1 MSIAITG
8 LGIISAIG
16 NGKEQTLHALRTGQ
30 GGVATMQH
38 LHSKHRE
45 LPVGEVKLSNAQLAA
60 MLSLPNADTISRTA
74 LLGAV
79 ALKQAI
85 NDAGGPQLLE
95 AKRIAFVNGTTVG
108 GMDITEQVFADATAQ
123 ADSKLDFVLH
133 HDCGSSSNDIIHLLG
148 IDCTV
153 TTVSTACSSALN
165 AIARGADMLQS
176 GQADIVLAGGTEALS
191 LFHLNGFNTL
201 LILDHDRCRPFD
213 KSRAGINLGE
223 GAAYLVMQRTEDLAQ
238 PPQQAPTSG
247 ANASPKEPAQKA
259 PTSGANA
266 SLHAPLA
273 YITGYGNACDAYHQT
288 ASSENGEGAYRAM
301 TEALRQANLT
311 PADIDYVNA
320 HGTGTPNNDASESAA
335 LRRVFGTAMP
345 PVSSTKAFTGHTTSA
360 SGSIEAAI
368 CILAMQ
374 QGFIPP
380 SLGWTTQDDTC
391 ITPCQQAKEATI
403 SHALCNA
410 FGFGGN
416 DSALII
422 SRQAPTTEPATPTSG
437 AYASPQEPTAP
448 TSGANASPQEPKPE
462 CVAEVIIDT
471 PEQLKDYKDIIKPM
485 EARRMGTLLKAATLT
500 SVKALRMAGIDTPD
514 AIVTA
519 TCYGMLETSEKFL
532 TDLCHNGEDLLKP
545 TLFMQST
552 HNTVGSSIAI
562 RTHCHGYN
570 ITYSQGLRSMECAM
584 EDARRLIASGRAKTV
599 LVGLHDEATPT
610 LRSLLQRLGQPVP
623 PEIYSRA
630 LVLRAL

>member
-16 NGKEQTLHALRTGQ
+16 NGKDQTLQALRTGQ
-30 GGVATMQH
+30 SGVATMQH
-38 LHSKHRE
+38 LTSTHRE

-60 MLSLPNADTISRTA
+60 LLSLPDAPGISRTA

-85 NDAGGPQLLE
+85 EDAGGTPML
-95 AKRIAFVNGTTVG
+95 AGKRVAFFNGTTVG
-108 GMDITEQVFADATAQ
+108 GMDITELVFADAISNEDATSATGVRQ
-123 ADSKLDFVLH
+123 STTEATDKPDFVLH
-133 HDCGSSSNDIIHLLG
+133 HDCGSSSDDIVRLLG

-223 GAAYLVMQRTEDLAQ
+223 GAAYLVMQRTEDTART
-238 PPQQAPTSG
+238 PPADTTPQTGSR
-247 ANASPKEPAQKA
+247 
-259 PTSGANA
+259 T
-266 SLHAPLA
+266 PLA
-273 YITGYGNACDAYHQT
+273 YIAGYGNACDAFHQT
-288 ASSENGEGAYRAM
+288 ASSDDGEGAYLAI
-301 TEALRQANLT
+301 TEALRQAHLT

-335 LRRVFGTAMP
+335 LRRVFGSNMP

-360 SGSIEAAI
+360 SGSIETAI

-374 QGFIPP
+374 HGFIPA
-380 SLGWTTQDDTC
+380 SLGFTTQDDTC
-391 ITPCQQAKEATI
+391 ITPCATATEATI
-403 SHALCNA
+403 DHALCNA

-422 SRQAPTTEPATPTSG
+422 SRHAPTQNVTVGIPTSSTSASG
-437 AYASPQEPTAP
+437 VYASG
-448 TSGANASPQEPKPE
+448 TSASGE
-462 CVAEVIIDT
+462 CTSSPSAFQVECAAEVIIDT
-471 PEQLKDYKDIIKPM
+471 PEQLKDYKDVIKPM
-485 EARRMGTLLKAATLT
+485 EVRRMGALLKAATLT
-500 SVKALRMAGIDTPD
+500 SVKALRQAGIESPD

-519 TCYGMLETSEKFL
+519 THYGMIDTSEKFL
-532 TDLCHNGEDLLKP
+532 TDLCQNGEDLLKP

-552 HNTVGSSIAI
+552 HNTAGSSIAI
-562 RTHCHGYN
+562 RTGV
-570 ITYSQGLRSMECAM
+570 T
-584 EDARRLIASGRAKTV
+584 DT
-599 LVGLHDEATPT
+599 T
-610 LRSLLQRLGQPVP
+610 
-623 PEIYSRA
+623 
-630 LVLRAL
+630 

>member
-16 NGKEQTLHALRTGQ
+16 NGKDQTLQALRTGQ
-30 GGVATMQH
+30 GGVGTMQH
-38 LHSKHRE
+38 LTSAHRE

-60 MLSLPNADTISRTA
+60 LLGLPDAHGISRTA

-79 ALKQAI
+79 ALRQAI
-85 NDAGGPQLLE
+85 DDAGGTPML
-95 AKRIAFVNGTTVG
+95 AGKRIAFVNGTTVG
-108 GMDITEQVFADATAQ
+108 GMDITELAFADAIIKEAATSATDARQ
-123 ADSKLDFVLH
+123 STTEAADKPDFVLH
-133 HDCGSSSNDIIHLLG
+133 HDCGSSSDDIVRLLG

-176 GQADIVLAGGTEALS
+176 GQADIVFAGGTEALS

-223 GAAYLVMQRTEDLAQ
+223 GAAYLVMQRTEDTDPT
-238 PPQQAPTSG
+238 PPADTTPQAGSRT
-247 ANASPKEPAQKA
+247 
-259 PTSGANA
+259 
-266 SLHAPLA
+266 PLA
-273 YITGYGNACDAYHQT
+273 YIAGYGNACDAFHQT
-288 ASSENGEGAYRAM
+288 ASSDDGEGAYLAM
-301 TEALRQANLT
+301 TEALRQAHLT

-335 LRRVFGTAMP
+335 LRRVFGSDMP

-360 SGSIEAAI
+360 SGSIETAI

-374 QGFIPP
+374 QGFIPG
-380 SLGWTTQDDTC
+380 SLGFTTQDDSC
-391 ITPCQQAKEATI
+391 ITPCATATEATI
-403 SHALCNA
+403 DHALCNA

-422 SRQAPTTEPATPTSG
+422 SRHAPT
-437 AYASPQEPTAP
+437 Q
-448 TSGANASPQEPKPE
+448 NASGECTSSPSAFQVE
-462 CVAEVIIDT
+462 CVAEVIIDD
-471 PEQLKDYKDIIKPM
+471 PEQLKDYKDVIKPM
-485 EARRMGTLLKAATLT
+485 EARRMGALLKAATLT
-500 SVKALRMAGIDTPD
+500 SVKALRQAGIDSPD

-519 TCYGMLETSEKFL
+519 THYGMLDTSEKFL
-532 TDLCHNGEDLLKP
+532 TDLCQNGEDLLKP

-562 RTHCHGYN
+562 RTRCHGYN
-570 ITYSQGLRSMECAM
+570 ITYSQGACSLDCAM
-584 EDARRLIASGRAKTV
+584 EDARRLITTGRAKTV
-599 LVGLHDEATPT
+599 LVGLHDESTPT
-610 LRSLLQRLGQPVP
+610 LRRLLESLGQPVP

-630 LVLRAL
+630 IVLRAR